1 MKLKYSL
8 ESALSALK
16 THKSRT
22 ALTILGIVIGVA
34 SVILVMSVG
43 EGAERL
49 ILDQVQGLGSKTIA
63 VLPGRQPTGPSDFA
77 QLFSDSLTERDMQLL
92 KRKENAPTI
101 ARIMPVVFGGE
112 TAFYGSET
120 YRLTIFGATDLLAQI
135 FDLKPERGTFL
146 TEEDVRNQSSV
157 VIIGDEVREKLFG
170 FVDPIGQRIRVKGR
184 SLRVIG
190 ILPQQ
195 GTGSLFNF
203 DQMIIIPYTTAQQY
217 IFGIK
222 YFHRFIIESESEE
235 SLARTVKD
243 IETTLRN
250 SHGITDPD
258 KDDFYV
264 ETSAELIERF
274 GVITQILTVLLASI
288 AAISLL
294 VGGIGIMN
302 IMLVSVTE
310 RTREIGLRKAVGATD
325 KDILKQFLLEAV
337 ILTIV
342 GGIIGILIG
351 ASLSFMSS
359 LVIKYFIGIDWV
371 FTLSGTAIFL
381 GLSIS
386 AAIGIVFGLYPARQ
400 ASLKNPIEALRHE

>member
-1 MKLKYSL
+1 
-8 ESALSALK
+8 
-16 THKSRT
+16 
-22 ALTILGIVIGVA
+22 
-34 SVILVMSVG
+34 
-43 EGAERL
+43 
-49 ILDQVQGLGSKTIA
+49 
-63 VLPGRQPTGPSDFA
+63 LPGRQPTGPSDFA